1 MAKLNEMIENIGKKE
16 DHLQRKNDAEFANA
30 KEFHA
35 AGKKREAL
43 QSIKK
48 MKVYDQQLTQLG
60 TTKITL
66 KNQKLTQ
73 ESMIMSAEIIELQR
87 EQRKVRESLLQ
98 CGEQVKKMGGVGVDQ
113 VKELMDAVEDA
124 LAGLDTDEREIQE
137 AMNRSIDADDDE
149 LLAELDGLMKE
160 ELAADLSKVAGTKK
174 VMRDKE
180 RELAELEASVL
191 AMAPS
196 ELEVSVPAM
205 APRRRFFLDLLSP
218 LRSLLPSNLA
228 PR

>member
-1 MAKLNEMIENIGKKE
+1 MTILKETIKTIGKKE
-16 DHLQRKNDAEFANA
+16 DHLQRKYDAEFANA

-43 QSIKK
+43 QCIKK
-48 MKVYDQQLTQLG
+48 KKVYDQQLTQLG
-60 TTKITL
+60 TSKINL
-66 KNQKLTQ
+66 ENQELTM
-73 ESMIMSAEIIELQR
+73 ESMIRNAEYIET
-87 EQRKVRESLLQ
+87 VRTLLETFRTLLRQ
-98 CGEQVKKMGGVGVDQ
+98 MEMDGEEE
-113 VKELMDAVEDA
+113 KELMDCEDFLVRSDIEA
-124 LAGLDTDEREIQE
+124 RGHQE
-137 AMNRSIDADDDE
+137 AMNRSIDADVLDE
-149 LLAELDGLMKE
+149 LELDAELMKEDGLMKE